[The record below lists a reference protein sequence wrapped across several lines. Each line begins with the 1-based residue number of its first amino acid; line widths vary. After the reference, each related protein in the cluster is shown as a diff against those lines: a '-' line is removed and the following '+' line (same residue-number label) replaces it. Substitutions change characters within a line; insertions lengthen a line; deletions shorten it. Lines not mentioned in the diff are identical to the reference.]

1 MEGMNYRRFE
11 CYFIILFLSP
21 HSHMP
26 SKIGISDFPRSVKL
40 YLILSKPFC
49 FTYYT
54 TFVF

>member
-26 SKIGISDFPRSVKL
+26 SKIGISDFPRSVK
-40 YLILSKPFC
+40 PFC